1 MPRRRARSEPDSPQ
15 RLALAVARHRLAL
28 ARLDA
33 LRAGRPLP
41 EAPPEPLPPSA
52 APITPSASPE
62 QTYRNTERLLGEGS
76 DQ

>member
-1 MPRRRARSEPDSPQ
+1 MPRRRARSEPDTPQ
-15 RLALAVARHRLAL
+15 RLALAVAQHRLAL

-41 EAPPEPLPPSA
+41 AARPEPLTPPA
-52 APITPSASPE
+52 APHAPSASPE
-62 QTYRNTERLLGEGS
+62 QTYRNTERLLGEGN